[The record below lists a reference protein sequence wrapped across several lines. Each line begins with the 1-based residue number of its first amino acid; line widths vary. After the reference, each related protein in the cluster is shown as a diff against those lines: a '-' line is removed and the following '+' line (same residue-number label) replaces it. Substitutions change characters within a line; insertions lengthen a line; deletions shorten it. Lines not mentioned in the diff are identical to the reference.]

1 MINAGKLLGGLL
13 QGNLGRGSD
22 IISRVAGSAGSMAGG
37 MAGGMAGSGGLGGI
51 LGMASGFM
59 GHAADAPQ
67 SPPVGGGYQQPM
79 GQGHPQ
85 AHPQSGVQGHPH
97 PQTPVGSHQQ
107 QHPQQGMPQ
116 PLHQQTPGWGS
127 QPPQSP
133 PPPPPGQPSS
143 PPPVQSEALL
153 LIRAMIA
160 AANADGVIDAEE
172 RSRIFG
178 KLEETGLNDEE
189 RNFIQ
194 HELANPSP
202 PERILSEI
210 RSYELAKQ
218 VYMVSLMAITVDT
231 EAERAYMKNLAQH
244 LGINQATLNTI
255 HSEFGI
261 GMF

>member
-1 MINAGKLLGGLL
+1 
-13 QGNLGRGSD
+13 
-22 IISRVAGSAGSMAGG
+22 
-37 MAGGMAGSGGLGGI
+37 
-51 LGMASGFM
+51 
-59 GHAADAPQ
+59 
-67 SPPVGGGYQQPM
+67 
-79 GQGHPQ
+79 
-85 AHPQSGVQGHPH
+85 
-97 PQTPVGSHQQ
+97 
-107 QHPQQGMPQ
+107 
-116 PLHQQTPGWGS
+116 
-127 QPPQSP
+127 
-133 PPPPPGQPSS
+133 
-143 PPPVQSEALL
+143 
-153 LIRAMIA
+153 MIA

-178 KLEETGLNDEE
+178 KLEEVGLNDEE

-194 HELANPSP
+194 HELANPSA